1 MSHTLSQ
8 KGALMIQRQMREVRA
23 CAARCKAT
31 RDDEQAVSVAT
42 QGPCKPNVKDTRPAK
57 KLSPW
62 PVMALA
68 LESATPCR
76 RIQLW
81 TQRIFDSVG

>member
-1 MSHTLSQ
+1 MHFNHNEEFR
-8 KGALMIQRQMREVRA
+8 KVCA
-23 CAARCKAT
+23 CAAKCRAT

-76 RIQLW
+76 HSRL
-81 TQRIFDSVG
+81 